1 MALRGNKLMREVLGG
16 PYHILLA
23 TLWAVKV
30 TDVFVGSIRHHGH
43 LWRLPPVRR
52 TASVELTAERLC
64 SADSSAR
71 PLSEAALELLRL
83 VEELKKESWI
93 VDDGSPR
100 GIFRCANGLDNDGVL
115 DLIKSLGDSSLP
127 NGRDVPHEL
136 RLRPLYR
143 DLALAGPNRYGPAAL
158 LAPPAALPPSPA
170 ASSAVLPQ
178 LAPPLC
184 WAVSRP
190 YTPRWG
196 GLYGRSRRSHPE
208 GGSVP
213 LLWGRSGPP
222 LASLPFF
229 S

>member
-1 MALRGNKLMREVLGG
+1 
-16 PYHILLA
+16 
-23 TLWAVKV
+23 
-30 TDVFVGSIRHHGH
+30 
-43 LWRLPPVRR
+43 
-52 TASVELTAERLC
+52 
-64 SADSSAR
+64 
-71 PLSEAALELLRL
+71 

-115 DLIKSLGDSSLP
+115 DLIMSLGDSSLP

-143 DLALAGPNRYGPAAL
+143 DLASL

-190 YTPRWG
+190 YNPRGG
-196 GLYGRSRRSHPE
+196 GLYCRSRRSHPE
-208 GGSVP
+208 DGSVP
-213 LLWGRSGPP
+213 LLTGRSGPP